1 MIFLL
6 SVPVLCETALGQD
19 DLDDT
24 LPVGSDTEVQPVNEQ
39 SETALG
45 EDGGENRS
53 GTLSVVTDKE
63 EKPESEVKSEPVNF
77 NTAYIQIQ

>member
-6 SVPVLCETALGQD
+6 SVPVLCETDLGQD
-19 DLDDT
+19 GLDDT
-24 LPVGSDTEVQPVNEQ
+24 LSVGSDKEVQPVNEQ

-45 EDGGENRS
+45 EDGGDHRS

-63 EKPESEVKSEPVNF
+63 EMPAEVKSEPVNF